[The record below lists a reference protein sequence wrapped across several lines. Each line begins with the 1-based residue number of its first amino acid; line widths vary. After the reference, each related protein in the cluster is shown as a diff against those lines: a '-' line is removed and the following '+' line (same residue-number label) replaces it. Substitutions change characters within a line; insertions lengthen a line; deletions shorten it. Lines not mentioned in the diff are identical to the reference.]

1 MATALGKIV
10 KWNNDRGLIEKGF
23 DHKNEISFVVEE
35 LIEGHSDMESKK
47 ARKCAK
53 FIGWIIRM
61 VPGKIPSK
69 EDIVDSFA
77 DIIVFAVG
85 AIAKLGYNPDLVMKE
100 VQKELDDRTG
110 SMIGGKFVKD
120 KKENPVKADF
130 SKCKY

>member
-1 MATALGKIV
+1 MATALGKII

-23 DHKNEISFVVEE
+23 NHTNEVSYIVEE
-35 LIEGHSDMESKK
+35 LIEGQSSMESKP
-47 ARKCAK
+47 ARKWAK
-53 FIGWIIRM
+53 AIGWIITK
-61 VPGKIPSK
+61 VPGKYPSK

-85 AIAKLGYNPDLVMKE
+85 AIAKLGFDPDKVMKE

-110 SMIGGKFVKD
+110 SMIDGKFVKD

>member
-1 MATALGKIV
+1 MATALGKII

-23 DHKNEISFVVEE
+23 DHKNEISFIVEE

-47 ARKCAK
+47 ARKYSK
-53 FIGWIIRM
+53 FISWIIRKL
-61 VPGKIPSK
+61 PGKTPAK

-110 SMIGGKFVKD
+110 SMIDGKFVKD
-120 KKENPVKADF
+120 KKDKPVKADF
-130 SKCKY
+130 TKCKY